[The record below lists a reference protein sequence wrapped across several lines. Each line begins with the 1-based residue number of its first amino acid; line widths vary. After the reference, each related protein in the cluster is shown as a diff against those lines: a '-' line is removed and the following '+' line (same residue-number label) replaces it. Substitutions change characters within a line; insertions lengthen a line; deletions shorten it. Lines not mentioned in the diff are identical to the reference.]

1 MVKSEKD
8 GSIVVERVELLRCYC
23 VEKFRHRG
31 ESEDGYASRS
41 VMFSPPII
49 PNKRCNCIQ
58 SFSSE

>member
-31 ESEDGYASRS
+31 ESEDKYASRS
-41 VMFSPPII
+41 VLFSLPII
-49 PNKRCNCIQ
+49 TNKRCNCIQ
-58 SFSSE
+58 GSSPE